1 MQVQDQIAQDT
12 MQQFH
17 LPLSV
22 SVIQKA
28 RDWPTRQKIAYE
40 AIKGHLRDD
49 FHGLEDFREQ
59 MEMYSSSNLILKT
72 AWKLIKGLAPVNR
85 KILKTL
91 VTNSQLGQVGKFL
104 LTLQGFDRVFAV
116 SIEADTNTADVQRL
130 LSS

>member
-40 AIKGHLRDD
+40 AIKSHLRDD
-49 FHGLEDFREQ
+49 FHSLEDFREQ
-59 MEMYSSSNLILKT
+59 MELYSNTDKKLKLAWRVIKNLV
-72 AWKLIKGLAPVNR
+72 PVNR

-91 VTNSQLGQVGKFL
+91 VTTSLLGKVGKFL
-104 LTLQGFDRVFAV
+104 LTIQGFDRVFAV

-130 LSS
+130 LGS